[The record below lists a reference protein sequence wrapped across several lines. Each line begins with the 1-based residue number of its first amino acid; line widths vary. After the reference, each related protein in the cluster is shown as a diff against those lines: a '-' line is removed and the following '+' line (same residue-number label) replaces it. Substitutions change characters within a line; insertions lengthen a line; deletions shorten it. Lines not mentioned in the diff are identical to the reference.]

1 MSDQTQPIIDENA
14 QVSAP
19 EVVDTPVKK
28 TRAPRKTAAISK
40 TSSTKKTAVVAGKK
54 GSAKKTSS
62 KKVAAKA
69 ISKKTTAVRISARVN
84 KAEAKGKAKR
94 SAVVDKKRK
103 SKTAASAKKAA
114 PAAKK
119 STRVAKVAMTPE
131 ESQAAKI
138 EKAKK
143 LSTVD
148 ALEYKTGPTAFK
160 IWLENR
166 DDTVTF
172 STLRSYINTIQAS
185 LPADLAHESYR
196 RQKGKMNA
204 ILRILNERVGEGESV
219 RRRVPGTGTKEVKTF
234 VYADT
239 PANQRKGCVGKSYEK
254 VVYVGGEFVEVK
266 RKRIKNSRLLS
277 PEEKK
282 IRAEKRAGREP
293 SLWMKATELA
303 RAEFPDAAKKCVLF
317 KKTLGENPT
326 EAQIFAN
333 KVYLRAKQIHVD
345 LQSQKAA
352 PVAAA
357 TETA

>member
-1 MSDQTQPIIDENA
+1 MSDQAQPIVDENA
-14 QVSAP
+14 QVAA
-19 EVVDTPVKK
+19 PVKK
-28 TRAPRKTAAISK
+28 TRAPRKAAAAPAKKTTA
-40 TSSTKKTAVVAGKK
+40 SSTKKGAV
-54 GSAKKTSS
+54 AKKTSS
-62 KKVAAKA
+62 KKVAAKSL
-69 ISKKTTAVRISARVN
+69 SKKSTATRSSARVA
-84 KAEAKGKAKR
+84 KAEAKGRAKR

-103 SKTAASAKKAA
+103 ATAKTASGKKKAA

-119 STRVAKVAMTPE
+119 LTRSVKIAMTPE
-131 ESQAAKI
+131 EKQAAKI

-143 LSTVD
+143 LSTVE

-160 IWLENR
+160 TWLENR
-166 DDTVTF
+166 DETVTF
-172 STLRSYINTIQAS
+172 STLRSYINTIQSS
-185 LPADLAHESYR
+185 LPADPAHETYR

-234 VYADT
+234 IYADT

-254 VVYVGGEFVEVK
+254 VVYTGGEFVEVK

-333 KVYLRAKQIHVD
+333 KVYLRAKQIHAD
-345 LQSQKAA
+345 LQAQKA

-357 TETA
+357 PAEIPA